1 VALLDT
7 QSLRQAGVLYI
18 SSFRAEILSLAPTH
32 GYGTSK
38 RLVQLDYALPHKVRV
53 RSSSFP
59 LRAGFAPDIHLW
71 TCILWCMRT
80 NIEID
85 DRVLHEAQELIGAR
99 TKREAVDVALRE
111 LVARHRRI
119 GVLDLRG
126 RVRWEGDLDESRSGR
141 S

>member
-1 VALLDT
+1 M
-7 QSLRQAGVLYI
+7 
-18 SSFRAEILSLAPTH
+18 
-32 GYGTSK
+32 
-38 RLVQLDYALPHKVRV
+38 
-53 RSSSFP
+53 
-59 LRAGFAPDIHLW
+59 
-71 TCILWCMRT
+71 CMLWCMRT

-126 RVRWEGDLDESRSGR
+126 RVRWEGNLDESRRGR